1 MANNKIRVTDLDFA
15 EIKTNLV
22 SYLSGQDTLKD
33 YNFEG
38 SALST
43 LVNILAYNTHY
54 NAVLANL
61 IGNEMFLDSAVTRSA
76 IVSKATE
83 LNYVPKSVTSAM
95 ATVNI
100 TVRNVPG
107 NPQSVTLPKNTKF
120 TTSINGKSYSFITN
134 SSYIAPNIS
143 NVYTFSN
150 VQLFEGVLSV
160 ATFAAN
166 SSGIYTLPTDDIDVG
181 SLSVLVQESSSNL
194 NVEPYLRCMDI
205 TGVTASSQVFFVQG
219 YKEYSYQIY
228 FGDNVIGKRPSPG
241 NIVIVEYIK
250 SSGNAANNAK
260 VFGRFGSTTI
270 GGSSNIT
277 ISTITQSTGGQS
289 AESSENVKYNAVK
302 SFTAQNRMVTPD
314 DYKILLKQELD
325 IIKSI
330 SVWGGEDN
338 NPPDFGAVYIC
349 IEPTNSD
356 YLSETDKQY
365 IINYIIHS
373 KKIIGIR
380 PKIVDAQYIYL
391 KINCSVYYNYNKTNL
406 TDTQLASNVLTTIKN
421 YNTNNLEKFDGVF
434 RYSALSSLIDNTD
447 PSIVSNI
454 TTMSMHQYLIPNYNK
469 PTSYT
474 INFLNPIYQNEFKTA
489 ENSFRS
495 SRGFRI
501 SGDNKT
507 YYFEDDGDK
516 YIRLFYY
523 NGTEKIFVKNNIGT
537 IDYING
543 TVKLN
548 TISISSIDLA
558 NDSDVGLEIIAVPM
572 SNDVIPVGNMII
584 KINDSDIKTSAI
596 VDTISSGYNVSG
608 SKYIF
613 TESR

>member
-15 EIKTNLV
+15 EIKANLV

-43 LVNILAYNTHY
+43 LVNVLTYNTHY
-54 NAVLANL
+54 NAILANL
-61 IGNEMFLDSAVTRSA
+61 VGNEMFLDSAVSRSS
-76 IVSKATE
+76 IVSKASE
-83 LNYVPKSVTSAM
+83 LNYVPKSVTSSV

-100 TVRNVPG
+100 VVRNVPG

-120 TTSINGKSYSFITN
+120 VSTINGKSYSFITN
-134 SSYIAPNIS
+134 SAYIAPNVS
-143 NVYTFSN
+143 NVYTFTG
-150 VQLFEGVLSV
+150 VKLFEGVLSV

-166 SSGIYTLPTDDIDVG
+166 SSGIYTLPTDNIDIG
-181 SLSVLVQESSSNL
+181 SLAVLVQDSSSTL
-194 NVEPYLRCMDI
+194 NVTPFSRCLDI
-205 TGVTASSQVFFVQG
+205 TGVTAESEVFFVQG

-228 FGDNVIGKRPSPG
+228 FGDNIIGKRPSLG
-241 NIVIVEYIK
+241 NIIIVEYIK
-250 SSGNAANNAK
+250 TNGAVANNAK

-277 ISTITQSTGGQS
+277 ITTTTQSTGGQS
-289 AESSENVKYNAVK
+289 VESNSDIKYNAVK

-349 IEPTNSD
+349 IEPNNSD
-356 YLSETDKQY
+356 YLSETDKHY
-365 IINYIIHS
+365 IINYIINS

-380 PKIVDAQYIYL
+380 PKIVDAQYVYL
-391 KINCSVYYNYNKTNL
+391 KINSTVYYNYNKTNL
-406 TDTQLASNVLTTIKN
+406 TNTQLASNVLNTIKN
-421 YNTNNLEKFDGVF
+421 YNATNLEKFDGVF
-434 RYSALSSLIDNTD
+434 RYSVMSSQIDATD

-454 TTMSMHQYLIPNYNK
+454 TTISMHQYLIPNYNK

-474 INFLNPIYQNEFKTA
+474 INFLNPIYQNEFRTA

-501 SGDNKT
+501 TGDSKT

-516 YIRLFYY
+516 FIRLFYY
-523 NGTEKIFVKNNIGT
+523 NGTEKIFVKNNIGL
-537 IDYING
+537 IDYVNG

-548 TISISSIDLA
+548 TISISSIDLVD
-558 NDSDVGLEIIAVPM
+558 DSDVGLEIIAVPM
-572 SNDVIPVGNMII
+572 SNDVIPIGNMII
-584 KINDSDIKTSAI
+584 KISDSDITTNAI
-596 VDTISSGYNVSG
+596 VDTISSGFNVSG
-608 SKYIF
+608 TKYTF
-613 TESR
+613 SESR

>member
-15 EIKTNLV
+15 EIKANLV

-43 LVNILAYNTHY
+43 LVNVLTYNTHY
-54 NAVLANL
+54 NAILANL
-61 IGNEMFLDSAVTRSA
+61 VGNEMFLDSAVSRSS
-76 IVSKATE
+76 IVSKASE
-83 LNYVPKSVTSAM
+83 LNYVPKSVTSSV

-100 TVRNVPG
+100 VVRNVPG

-120 TTSINGKSYSFITN
+120 VSTINGKSYSFITN
-134 SSYIAPNIS
+134 SAYIAPNVS
-143 NVYTFSN
+143 NVYTFTG
-150 VQLFEGVLSV
+150 VKLFEGVLSV

-166 SSGIYTLPTDDIDVG
+166 SSGIYTLPTDNIDIG
-181 SLSVLVQESSSNL
+181 SLAVLVQDSSSTL
-194 NVEPYLRCMDI
+194 NVTPFSRCLDI
-205 TGVTASSQVFFVQG
+205 TGVTAESEVFFVQG

-228 FGDNVIGKRPSPG
+228 FGDNIIGKRPSLG
-241 NIVIVEYIK
+241 NIIIVEYIK
-250 SSGNAANNAK
+250 TNGAVANNAK

-277 ISTITQSTGGQS
+277 ITTTTQSTGGQS
-289 AESSENVKYNAVK
+289 VESNSDIKYNAVK

-349 IEPTNSD
+349 IEPNNSD
-356 YLSETDKQY
+356 YLSETDKHY
-365 IINYIIHS
+365 IINYIINS

-380 PKIVDAQYIYL
+380 PKIVDAQYVYL
-391 KINCSVYYNYNKTNL
+391 KINSTVYYNYNKTNL
-406 TDTQLASNVLTTIKN
+406 TNTQLASNVLNTIKN
-421 YNTNNLEKFDGVF
+421 YNATNLEKFDGVF
-434 RYSALSSLIDNTD
+434 RYSAMSAQIDATD

-454 TTMSMHQYLIPNYNK
+454 TTISMHQYLIPNYNK

-474 INFLNPIYQNEFKTA
+474 INFLNPIYQNEFRTA

-501 SGDNKT
+501 TGDSKT

-516 YIRLFYY
+516 FIRLFYY
-523 NGTEKIFVKNNIGT
+523 NGTEKIFVKNNIGL
-537 IDYING
+537 IDYVNG

-548 TISISSIDLA
+548 TISISSIDLVD
-558 NDSDVGLEIIAVPM
+558 DSDVGLEIIAVPM
-572 SNDVIPVGNMII
+572 SNDVIPIGNMII
-584 KINDSDIKTSAI
+584 KISDSDITTNAI
-596 VDTISSGYNVSG
+596 VDTISSGFNVSG
-608 SKYIF
+608 TKYTF
-613 TESR
+613 SESR